1 MAWPSA
7 MTVRME
13 KNVWIQKIYVHTL
26 RHAGIFNAEC
36 LNFDFKAF
44 LRMLAFETLSSLIFQ
59 GSLFGDV
66 ILNKVLLEL
75 VNACSLLYF
84 AWVPLRCYNCAVVI
98 CIVVEVFRDWSRCSL
113 FSLAAF
119 TGPFHLLRR
128 WDGFLLLYVMVWL
141 LNHDPT
147 FHVLEHSNWEERIL
161 VTKVQLLNRKWFIQ
175 KCLWPP
181 LRNRWNSNVPVFSH
195 QRTKWGLLYIVM
207 INTSC
212 LDSCY

>member
-1 MAWPSA
+1 

-84 AWVPLRCYNCAVVI
+84 A
-98 CIVVEVFRDWSRCSL
+98 
-113 FSLAAF
+113 
-119 TGPFHLLRR
+119 
-128 WDGFLLLYVMVWL
+128 
-141 LNHDPT
+141 
-147 FHVLEHSNWEERIL
+147 
-161 VTKVQLLNRKWFIQ
+161 
-175 KCLWPP
+175 
-181 LRNRWNSNVPVFSH
+181 
-195 QRTKWGLLYIVM
+195 
-207 INTSC
+207 
-212 LDSCY
+212 